1 MELIIIQS
9 QEHETLPHAE
19 LKAVMECENVKGD
32 TYIPTKGLTIIKN
45 LNKECFDENYKIL
58 NKRLAYAHE
67 INEIIFKKEFK
78 NSKDL
83 NEYLKIKDNEGQ
95 KNKQNKP
102 LNDLYDEFKK
112 IDLKSY
118 LKESFAIR
126 IKKYDKINL
135 DTLKIEKKLG
145 AIIKNNYPNVKVKLE
160 NPKTFIRI
168 IITEKSI
175 YIGYM
180 KYKLNKKHFQ
190 EMKPHKRPFFYP
202 GSMNPKLARAMV
214 NLSKIKEGETLLDP
228 FCGTGGILIE
238 GGMIGAKLIGSDISW
253 KMKNGTGINL
263 NHCGF
268 SHWTTHHLDVRE
280 LKLYDKVDAVV
291 TDPPYGISTS
301 TGGEKSEIIFKEFLD
316 SISKN
321 MKKNALLCMASPHYL
336 NLDEILKDLDFK
348 LIDRHEIKMHKSL
361 TRIISVIVKIE
372 SENRIENENKI

>member
-1 MELIIIQS
+1 MELLLIQS

-19 LKAVMECENVKGD
+19 LKAVMECESIKGD

-45 LNKECFDENYKIL
+45 LNKEYFDENYKIL

-67 INEIIFKKEFK
+67 INEIIFKKEFN
-78 NSKDL
+78 NSKEL
-83 NEYLKIKDNEGQ
+83 NEYLKIKDNKDQ

-145 AIIKNNYPNVKVKLE
+145 AIIKNNYPSVKVKLE
-160 NPKTFIRI
+160 NPKTFIRV

-180 KYKLNKKHFQ
+180 KYKINKKHFQ

-202 GSMNPKLARAMV
+202 GSMSPKLARAMV

-263 NHCGF
+263 NHCDF
-268 SHWTTHHLDVRE
+268 SHWATHHLDVRE
-280 LKLYDKVDAVV
+280 LKLDDKVDAVV

-301 TGGEKSEIIFKEFLD
+301 TGGEKSEIIYKEFLD

-336 NLDEILKDLDFK
+336 NLDKILKDLDFK

-361 TRIISVIVKIE
+361 TRIISVIVKIK
-372 SENRIENENKI
+372 SEIE